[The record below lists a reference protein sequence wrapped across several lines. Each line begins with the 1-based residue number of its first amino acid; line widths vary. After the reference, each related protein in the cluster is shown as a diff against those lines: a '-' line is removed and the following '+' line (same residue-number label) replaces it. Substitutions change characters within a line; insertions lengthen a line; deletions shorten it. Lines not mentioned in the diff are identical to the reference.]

1 MAMYQTTHWRITQPS
16 DLLLRRCQRYGWQYR
31 AYGCAVDRVRMRG
44 SRRARSILRS
54 ACRSFE
60 RRVQIVLDCQNSKR
74 LQAIQLAMCAEDPMH
89 FLDTYDPRVVGA
101 GEAVLGCR
109 KRAPTGTQWTI
120 MKGTDFSM
128 CP

>member
-1 MAMYQTTHWRITQPS
+1 
-16 DLLLRRCQRYGWQYR
+16 
-31 AYGCAVDRVRMRG
+31 MRG

-74 LQAIQLAMCAEDPMH
+74 LQTIQLAMCAEDPMH
-89 FLDTYDPRVVGA
+89 FFDTYDPRVVGT
-101 GEAVLGCR
+101 GEAVLRCR

-120 MKGTDFSM
+120 MTGTTSR
-128 CP
+128 CVHRESTV